1 MSVVGIFKKKGLM
14 CLLLIAS
21 TTGTVLSFN
30 IQAEGNGVIVLDRTV
45 HPTLIGRS
53 GGRDPNPATINANPS
68 TRVTGELSDADIAG
82 VTTGTALR
90 NGNGQGPDAIQG
102 LNVITNPNG
111 LPGMSVGHGGGSGGA
126 ISGTINRAMST
137 GLGSL
142 GRMAGGQ

>member
-1 MSVVGIFKKKGLM
+1 MGILNKRVLT

-21 TTGTVLSFN
+21 AAGTVFSFDA
-30 IQAEGNGVIVLDRTV
+30 QAEGNGVIVLDRTI
-45 HPTLIGRS
+45 HPSPIGRS
-53 GGRDPNPATINANPS
+53 GGRDPNPNTLNANPS
-68 TRVTGELSDADIAG
+68 ARVTGELSDADIAG

-90 NGNGQGPDAIQG
+90 NSNGESLGGMQGF
-102 LNVITNPNG
+102 NVVTNPNG